1 MSAVTGSLPYDG
13 RMPRPFPIGTRV
25 QILGH
30 GGFPDG
36 TKGIVESV
44 PSLIVEEPFDSGVP
58 DEADSAVVAVSRQGR
73 DRKVISQFVRFD
85 SPTDDGSGDGP
96 YVAAEV
102 MTDYLYALED
112 Q

>member
-1 MSAVTGSLPYDG
+1 M
-13 RMPRPFPIGTRV
+13 RRPFPIGTRV

-36 TKGIVESV
+36 TKGIVESLHPV
-44 PSLIVEEPFDSGVP
+44 VVENSSGSDVSH
-58 DEADSAVVAVSRQGR
+58 EADSAVEAMAHQGR
-73 DRKVISQFVRFD
+73 NRKVVSQFVRFD

-102 MTDYLYALED
+102 MIDYLHALED
-112 Q
+112 R